1 MWLNGFN
8 DNIDGYPKV
17 ECDMIP
23 CPLPYMGH
31 EQPGAPPDPKL
42 DKQGP
47 FGTGDS
53 TPKHG
58 LCPIDKAF
66 PNNDDVMRRLGY
78 AKIRAFD
85 LPTHGQFFWNF
96 RTELEERWDFQ
107 RVSPFLPSFS
117 LFLPSLSLCL
127 SVV

>member
-1 MWLNGFN
+1 
-8 DNIDGYPKV
+8 
-17 ECDMIP
+17 
-23 CPLPYMGH
+23 
-31 EQPGAPPDPKL
+31 
-42 DKQGP
+42 
-47 FGTGDS
+47 
-53 TPKHG
+53 
-58 LCPIDKAF
+58 
-66 PNNDDVMRRLGY
+66 VMRRLGY